1 MNELIDSSRMRRN
14 FITGYYPNPNPHPPP
29 QLFFFFFF
37 QVLPFFVLG
46 RVGWEHNITI
56 WLGLVPRSLDLELN
70 PASQQAIDSLTQ

>member
-1 MNELIDSSRMRRN
+1 MNELIYSSRMRRK
-14 FITGYYPNPNPHPPP
+14 FITVYHPNPPPP
-29 QLFFFFFF
+29 SFFFF

-56 WLGLVPRSLDLELN
+56 WLGLVPRSLDLELK

>member
-1 MNELIDSSRMRRN
+1 MNELIYSSRMRRK
-14 FITGYYPNPNPHPPP
+14 FITVYHPNPPP
-29 QLFFFFFF
+29 QLFFF

-56 WLGLVPRSLDLELN
+56 WLGLVPRSLDLELK

>member
-1 MNELIDSSRMRRN
+1 MNELIYSSRMRRK
-14 FITGYYPNPNPHPPP
+14 FITVYHPNPPPP
-29 QLFFFFFF
+29 AFFFFF

-56 WLGLVPRSLDLELN
+56 WLGLVPRSLDLELK

>member
-1 MNELIDSSRMRRN
+1 MNELIYSSRMRRK
-14 FITGYYPNPNPHPPP
+14 FITVYHPTPHPPP
-29 QLFFFFFF
+29 PAFSF

-70 PASQQAIDSLTQ
+70 PASQQTIDSLTQ